1 MLSRSGATHVIALL
15 LAGCAS
21 NARPA
26 SSEHHAVEV
35 AEPAP
40 LLESL
45 ISDEPDDIVTLPGE
59 SGPVER
65 VLFGWHA
72 GNWGYLRYFGSV
84 MRAVVS
90 DARLLIAVE
99 SLSEQR
105 ALMEALTEQ
114 RVDLSRVDF
123 VIHPL
128 DSMWIRDYGPVLVR
142 TREGGYRVMDLPYH
156 ADRVGDDAYPARF
169 AAHEGLPISRPPIA
183 MEGGHLQSDG
193 TGRCVVSDDVMR
205 RDPASAPSEEGVR
218 RVLRAYFGCAS
229 VTIVPRLYAEETGHV
244 DVFAYITG
252 PGRVLVGTYRRED
265 DLVNSRRLDRS
276 AALLEEAGF
285 EVTRVP
291 MPGNSRRRVFRTYTN
306 VLVLDRSVLVP
317 VFRNDREHEQR
328 ALRAIAASFPGRR
341 LVPIRADG
349 VMGLAGALHCTAIA
363 IPPLQPRYAR
373 VPRRPARRR
382 G

>member
-1 MLSRSGATHVIALL
+1 M
-15 LAGCAS
+15 
-21 NARPA
+21 
-26 SSEHHAVEV
+26 EV

-142 TREGGYRVMDLPYH
+142 TREGGYRVIDLPYH

-169 AAHEGLPISRPPIA
+169 AANEGLPISRPPIA

-205 RDPASAPSEEGVR
+205 RDPASAPSEEEVR
-218 RVLRAYFGCAS
+218 RVLRAYFGCAA

-328 ALRAIAASFPGRR
+328 ALRAIAAAFPGRR